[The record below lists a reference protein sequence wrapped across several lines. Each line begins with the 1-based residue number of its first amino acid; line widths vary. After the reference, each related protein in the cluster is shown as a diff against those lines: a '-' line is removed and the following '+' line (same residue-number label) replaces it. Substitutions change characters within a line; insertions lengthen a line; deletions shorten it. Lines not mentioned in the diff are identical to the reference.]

1 MRVTGWGVE
10 NGVTAYS
17 PVTRR
22 ISSRKGSEGR
32 EGSPGGGCNGEQVQ
46 RGENY
51 FIILLKKSI
60 CQKMKL
66 GKYFI
71 K

>member
-1 MRVTGWGVE
+1 MVQPKKMRVTGWGVE

-51 FIILLKKSI
+51 LFPALPT
-60 CQKMKL
+60 
-66 GKYFI
+66 
-71 K
+71 